1 MYFSEYE
8 GEEISGKDFKKR
20 IVSIAIEKF
29 IDKMYDDYMN
39 DRVYSTIKDDAKEIV
54 KSHSKEIIDSVID
67 RVTNEVIK
75 KRIIANE
82 MPKKSEIT
90 NINKE
95 WEEYFVRLIDK
106 AIANVEDLIYEYENT
121 SIQKVNALNQSS
133 IVPVI

>member
-1 MYFSEYE
+1 MKVEIEIPDIEELYFSEYE

-29 IDKMYDDYMN
+29 IDKMYDDYMK

-75 KRIIANE
+75 KRTIANE

-106 AIANVEDLIYEYENT
+106 AIA
-121 SIQKVNALNQSS
+121 KRFK
-133 IVPVI
+133 